1 LCPSNSSNFPH
12 GSKHCVSVIMFERTL
27 EHDKLWQ
34 PRETKIINGS
44 PVTFMN
50 VVVKTIRI
58 GDVDDPDLM
67 VAEPIWQWQQSDEG
81 QFVMANAVDKPY
93 WVRDWNEMRYG
104 YRYKIVAR
112 MKESDIVY
120 WKLRWDQT

>member
-1 LCPSNSSNFPH
+1 
-12 GSKHCVSVIMFERTL
+12 MFDRSL
-27 EHDKLWQ
+27 EHNKLWQ

-81 QFVMANAVDKPY
+81 QFVMTNAVDKPY